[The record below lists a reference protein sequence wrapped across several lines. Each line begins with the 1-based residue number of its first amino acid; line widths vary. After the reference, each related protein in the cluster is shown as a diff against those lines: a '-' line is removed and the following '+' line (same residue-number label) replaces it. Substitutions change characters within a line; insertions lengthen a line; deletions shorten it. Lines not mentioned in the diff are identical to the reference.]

1 MSSQT
6 EVAEILYSKIRSIGK
21 KKIRADIALNVNT
34 SQEYI
39 HNILSECI
47 EKLNLRSKFL
57 DDKDDN
63 RMAVLAEALLHFMLT
78 ASTLPSQRKIAIKDK
93 LSIDVIVPSLQTLKT
108 DPDKSIIV
116 QFINDILDLNKISEL
131 ELLQPNYKNIW
142 LIYTKE
148 LVPVKKYMSYG
159 ISSNTL
165 SHKSYSNII
174 IDIDK
179 FLKDKRDKSLR
190 FFH

>member
-1 MSSQT
+1 
-6 EVAEILYSKIRSIGK
+6 
-21 KKIRADIALNVNT
+21 
-34 SQEYI
+34 
-39 HNILSECI
+39 
-47 EKLNLRSKFL
+47 
-57 DDKDDN
+57 
-63 RMAVLAEALLHFMLT
+63 MLT

-93 LSIDVIVPSLQTLKT
+93 LSIDVIVPSFQTLKI

-148 LVPVKKYMSYG
+148 LVPMKKYMSYG

-165 SHKSYSNII
+165 SHNSYSNII

-179 FLKDKRDKSLR
+179 FLKDQRDKSLR